1 MVDDIYRIKKRN
13 KFALILFFF
22 SYHLFFLSLEKCF
35 EGEDRCCKK
44 WKWIKKKLIQ
54 EAISCIIISTLF
66 ELIILKIISV
76 FHILHFIIVFL
87 CFYRYSHGIL
97 FEDHGDYNFFGF
109 YIIFLSFLAI
119 MLPFNLLFYSKNK
132 KSLIFY
138 IVLLLFILY
147 FIYLMV
153 INKYIKCDDWDKGLN
168 NTYIDNNIE
177 KYGCQIQ
184 IPKDCPYK
192 IGHYFLDKTK
202 LFGLKCLNL
211 TEKTKDNLIKASKSP
226 YINNNTK
233 IFGYPLMNNDKI
245 WLESDSNTQLAKH
258 FLNNLIDIENITQMN
273 DMKINKTE
281 IKVDFSD
288 NPYGELIINL
298 NFNETLSKERK
309 KLEQFTKPYS
319 NNIIIIYLDSVSRAL
334 SLRQLKKT
342 LKFFEK
348 FMSYKG
354 NKNPKFSSENFHSF
368 QFFKYHSHK
377 FYTIGNYP
385 IMYYGNFV
393 NKKNVHINTYL
404 KENGYITSF
413 CSGECGKD
421 WVRTYHIFTNKDNFD
436 HKFITCDP
444 NVQSKRHK
452 LKCLYNK
459 HLSSHY
465 FKYTEQFWRKYNNN
479 RKFAT
484 IFTND
489 AHEGS
494 LEMLKNI
501 DDIVFN
507 FLNSLFIDNLL
518 KDSTAFLL
526 SDHGVSIPSIY
537 YLNDFFKYEKELPML
552 YILINDRKNTTY
564 EIQYNNIFENQQVF
578 ITGFDIYNTIG
589 HLIYGD
595 QYKLIKNK
603 TNIKDSFKSKK
614 GISLF
619 NKINAKERS
628 PNLYYPMEKTACL
641 IK

>member
-1 MVDDIYRIKKRN
+1 MVSTLYINKKN
-13 KFALILFFF
+13 KFALIMFFV
-22 SYHLFFLSLEKCF
+22 SYYLFFLSLEKCY

-44 WKWIKKKLIQ
+44 WKWIKKKLNQ
-54 EAISCIIISTLF
+54 ETISCIIISILF
-66 ELIILKIISV
+66 ELIILKILSI
-76 FHILHFIIVFL
+76 FHFLHFIVVFIG
-87 CFYRYSHGIL
+87 FYRYSHGIL
-97 FEDHGDYNFFGF
+97 FDDHGDYNFFGL
-109 YIIFLSFLAI
+109 YIIVLSFLAI
-119 MLPFNLLFYSKNK
+119 MLPFDLIYYSKNK
-132 KSLIFY
+132 TSIIFY
-138 IVLLLFILY
+138 ILLLLFILY
-147 FIYLMV
+147 LIYFMI

-177 KYGCQIQ
+177 KYGCQIK

-192 IGHYFLDKTK
+192 IGQYFLDKTK
-202 LFGLKCLNL
+202 IFGLKCLNL
-211 TEKTKDNLIKASKSP
+211 TGKTKDNLLKASKSP

-233 IFGYPLMNNDKI
+233 IFAYPLMNNDKI
-245 WLESDSNTQLAKH
+245 WLESDNGKKVARH
-258 FLNNLIDIENITQMN
+258 FLNTLIDAENITQMN
-273 DMKINKTE
+273 DIKLNKTE
-281 IKVDFSD
+281 IKVDFTD
-288 NPYGELIINL
+288 TPYGELIIDI

-309 KLEQFTKPYS
+309 KLEQFNKPYS
-319 NNIIIIYLDSVSRAL
+319 DNIMIIYLDSVSRAL

-354 NKNPKFSSENFHSF
+354 YQNHKFPSENYHSF
-368 QFFKYHSHK
+368 QFFKYYSHK
-377 FYTIGNYP
+377 FYTVGNYP
-385 IMYYGNFV
+385 IIYYGNLI

-413 CSGECGKD
+413 TSGQCGKD
-421 WVRTYHIFTNKDNFD
+421 WVRSYHIFTNKDNYD

-444 NVQSKRHK
+444 NVQSKRHS

-465 FKYTEQFWRKYNNN
+465 FEYTEQFWRKYKNN

-484 IFTND
+484 VLTND

-494 LEMLKNI
+494 LEMLKNV
-501 DDIVFN
+501 DDITYN
-507 FLNSLFIDNLL
+507 FFNSLFKDNLL
-518 KDSTAFLL
+518 KDSTVFLL

-552 YILINDRKNTTY
+552 YILINDRKNLSY
-564 EIQYNNIFENQQVF
+564 EVQYKNIFENQQVF

-595 QYKLIKNK
+595 QYEKIKNK
-603 TNIKDSFKSKK
+603 TKIKDTLKSKK

-619 NKINAKERS
+619 NKINAKIRS
-628 PNLYYPMEKTACL
+628 PKIYFPMDKETCV
-641 IK
+641 